1 MSDDVQA
8 SIEMAADPRAV
19 YDIVTDVAQLPR
31 WAAETVSCRWL
42 DGADGP
48 VVGARFRG
56 VNRHGPLRWWT
67 TSTVTEARPGRC
79 FAWKV
84 TALRWPIAEWRYE
97 IEPADGGCRV
107 TERTRNLTNPFF
119 RRIVGPLGTGVANRA
134 EHNRRNMEKT
144 LLALKEY
151 VAASP

>member
-1 MSDDVQA
+1 MTDVHA
-8 SIEMAADPRAV
+8 SIEIDADPQAV
-19 YDIVTDVAQLPR
+19 YEVVTDVVNLPR

-42 DGADGP
+42 GAGGP

-67 TSTVTEARPGRC
+67 TSTVTEARPGAC

-97 IEPADGGCRV
+97 IEAVDGGCRV
-107 TERTRNLTNPFF
+107 TERTTSLANPFF
-119 RRIVGPLGTGVANRA
+119 RRVVGPLGTGVADRA
-134 EHNRRNMEKT
+134 AHNRRNMEKT
-144 LLALKEY
+144 LQALK
-151 VAASP
+151 AHLTSST